1 METAQFT
8 YSFNIA
14 DYIVIV
20 GYLAMLVSVGFLMK
34 KFCSN
39 VQDYF
44 IGGNR
49 VSWWL
54 AGASCFMMSF
64 SAWTFTGAA
73 GFAYKYGILIMSLF
87 HFNAIAYIFVGF
99 FVAKRCRQTRKVTY
113 LQIVYDRFGR
123 TSEQFFTWI
132 QIPMM
137 LFGGAIWLTGLATF
151 VSVAFGFP
159 MDATIII
166 SGAIILLYST
176 LGGSW
181 GVMTTDFLQSLILM
195 ALTIV
200 IAALTVIKA
209 DGFASLI
216 ANIEPSKLNF
226 VNPAHP
232 RSWIFAYFLQT
243 FILFSSING
252 AQRFLAV
259 RDGKSASKAAFFAAA
274 LFIVGPLI
282 WFIPPI
288 AASFYF
294 PDISA
299 ILPSLNHPQDAAY
312 VLMGLKVLPHG
323 LAGLLIMVIFAA
335 TLSSMDTAVN
345 QNAAIICMN
354 VYKPL
359 LRPKASEREMFI
371 FAHFANVFL
380 GICVIVIASWFARQ
394 SELPLFDLMLLLSSS
409 IAMPIA
415 FPFLLV
421 YWVKRTPPW
430 SAVASVLAASIFSAL
445 SKTFGFLHVPHAW
458 ASNLLNSTG
467 LFSLDPSKEWP
478 LIFVIG
484 GIMIISGTIFLLS
497 ALAWPSTDS
506 IVKKRIEGLYERMNT
521 PIDYERENIGHED
534 NRQFFIVGILAMIVG
549 AGLMVMVFCPNS
561 SVDRAAIFLT
571 GLIIAAVGYALYA
584 CGRRFVKK
592 AALDSL

>member
-1 METAQFT
+1 METVQFS

-14 DYIVIV
+14 DYIVIA
-20 GYLAMLVSVGFLMK
+20 GYLAMLISVGFLMK

-39 VQDYF
+39 VEDYF

-87 HFNAIAYIFVGF
+87 HFNAIAYIFVGLF
-99 FVAKRCRQTRKVTY
+99 IAKRCRQTRKVTY

-123 TSEQFFTWI
+123 TAEQFFTWI

-151 VSVAFGFP
+151 ISVAFGFP
-159 MDATIII
+159 MDATIVI
-166 SGAIILLYST
+166 SGAIILIYST

-195 ALTIV
+195 ALTVV

-209 DGFASLI
+209 DGIASLV

-226 VNPAHP
+226 INPEHP
-232 RSWIFAYFLQT
+232 KSWIFAYFLQT

-288 AASFYF
+288 AASHYF
-294 PDISA
+294 PDIA
-299 ILPSLNHPQDAAY
+299 ALLPSLNHPQDAAY

-345 QNAAIICMN
+345 QNAAIVCMN
-354 VYKPL
+354 IYKPL
-359 LRPKASEREMFI
+359 IRPGASEREMFLV
-371 FAHFANVFL
+371 AHIVNVIL
-380 GICVIVIASWFARQ
+380 GIFVISGAFVFSRQ
-394 SELPLFDLMLLLSSS
+394 TELALFDLMLLLSSS

-421 YWVKRTPPW
+421 YWVKKTPPW
-430 SAVASVLAASIFSAL
+430 SAVASVLAGSIFSAL
-445 SKTFGFLHVPHAW
+445 SKTFGFLKVPHEW
-458 ASNLLNSTG
+458 ATNVLNSTG
-467 LFSLDPSKEWP
+467 FFSLDPSSEWP
-478 LIFVIG
+478 LMFNIG
-484 GIMIISGTIFLLS
+484 GIIIIGGTIFMLS
-497 ALAWPSTDS
+497 TLAWSQTDN
-506 IVKKRIEGLYERMNT
+506 IVKNRIEDLYRRMDT
-521 PIDYERENIGHED
+521 PIDYESENIGHED

-549 AGLMVMVFCPNS
+549 IGLMIMVLCPNS
-561 SVDRAAIFLT
+561 SVDRFAIFIT
-571 GLIIAAVGYALYA
+571 GFIIAAVGYLLYI
-584 CGRRFVKK
+584 CGRRHLRE
-592 AALDSL
+592 AAEISE